1 MPQTHENEHVSILSL
16 GLIVSPA
23 DPTPYSAFGDKFS
36 NILYIVAL
44 YSKHSRALTFKNL
57 CSHKVVQAQIL
68 KSGLFSDFMQ

>member
-1 MPQTHENEHVSILSL
+1 MPTNPGTKTLKPNKTVPQTHENEHVSILSL

-44 YSKHSRALTFKNL
+44 YSKHSRALTFVNL
-57 CSHKVVQAQIL
+57 C
-68 KSGLFSDFMQ
+68 